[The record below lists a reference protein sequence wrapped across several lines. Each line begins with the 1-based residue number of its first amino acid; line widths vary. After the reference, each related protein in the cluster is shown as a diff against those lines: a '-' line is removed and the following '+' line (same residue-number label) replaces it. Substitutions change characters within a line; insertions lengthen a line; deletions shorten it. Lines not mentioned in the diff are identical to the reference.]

1 MSKHSVVI
9 KWSDSD
15 DGFIA
20 TVPELEGLSAFG
32 NTPEEAVKELSGAK
46 ELYLEVLEEDGE
58 EIPEPD
64 FLKPYSGQFRLR
76 LPRELHASLSEKAKQ
91 ENISLNTY
99 LVHLLSER
107 NAYIQ
112 VRKDI
117 ELLRTENVY
126 VPATERTVFMNI
138 PSGEIE
144 ENSITAEMI
153 TVFSHGSYNDFGFIS
168 CRGDR

>member
-15 DGFIA
+15 NGFIA

-32 NTPEEAVKELSGAK
+32 NTPEEAAKELSEAK
-46 ELYLEVLEEDGE
+46 ELYLEVLKEDGE
-58 EIPEPD
+58 EIPEHD
-64 FLKPYSGQFRLR
+64 LLKPYSGQIRLR

-107 NAYIQ
+107 NAYKK
-112 VRKDI
+112 VRSDI
-117 ELLRTENVY
+117 ESLRVDYT
-126 VPATERTVFMNI
+126 PATHPILFITGPQPETDDI
-138 PSGEIE
+138 ADSGMI
-144 ENSITAEMI
+144 NNYTAEVWKNS
-153 TVFSHGSYNDFGFIS
+153 VFVRRN
-168 CRGDR
+168 